1 MANIMTFQKEI
12 TIKQKPR
19 GFHIV
24 TNEILNQIQE
34 ISKVKVGIANLF
46 IKHTSASL
54 TINENVSSDVLRD
67 MESHFNKF
75 IPEDAPYYE
84 HIYEGSD
91 DMPAHIK
98 SSVLGQS
105 LSIPITDGR
114 LNLGTWQGIYLGEHR
129 NYGGVRR
136 IVVTIIGE

>member
-1 MANIMTFQKEI
+1 MTFQKEI
-12 TIKQKPR
+12 TLQQKSR
-19 GFHIV
+19 GFHII
-24 TNEILNQIQE
+24 TNEILNQILE
-34 ISKVKVGIANLF
+34 IGKVKVGIANFF

-54 TINENVSSDVLRD
+54 TIIENVSSDVLRD
-67 MESHFNKF
+67 LESHFNKF
-75 IPEDAPYYE
+75 VPEDAPYYE

-105 LSIPITDGR
+105 LSIPITDGK

-129 NYGGVRR
+129 NYGGTRK

>member
-1 MANIMTFQKEI
+1 MYYQTEI
-12 TIKQKPR
+12 TLKPYPR
-19 GFHIV
+19 GFHII
-24 TNEILNQIQE
+24 TREIENAVPE
-34 ISKVKVGIANLF
+34 IGKVKVGIANIF

-54 TINENVSSDVLRD
+54 TINENVSAGVRRD
-67 MESHFNKF
+67 MEQHFNKM

-98 SSVLGQS
+98 SSLLGQS
-105 LSIPITDGR
+105 LTIPIKEGR

-129 NYGGVRR
+129 DYGGARK
-136 IVVTIIGE
+136 IVVTVMGE